1 MTLPFLRWP
10 SRPSH
15 AADVAG
21 HPAGPGEGTPEQELD
36 MGVGA
41 AQLAGR
47 PVRERAVDGRVEAE
61 QHLVALAARGR
72 AA

>member
-21 HPAGPGEGTPEQELD
+21 HPAGLGEGTPEQELD

>member
-1 MTLPFLRWP
+1 
-10 SRPSH
+10 
-15 AADVAG
+15 
-21 HPAGPGEGTPEQELD
+21 

-61 QHLVALAARGR
+61 QHLFALAARGR